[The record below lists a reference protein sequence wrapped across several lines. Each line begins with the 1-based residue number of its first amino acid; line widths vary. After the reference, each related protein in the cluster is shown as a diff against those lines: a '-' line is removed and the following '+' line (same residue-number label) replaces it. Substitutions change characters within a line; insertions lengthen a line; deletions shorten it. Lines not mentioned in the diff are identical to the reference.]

1 VTASEPTVRVDRHV
15 VCCIPEDNINAH
27 LFAVN
32 VEYRGRGLWAVT
44 RLGECL
50 SASGEWDYEM
60 RPSSREDEWLAE
72 HRFDEQTAIK
82 LAKEAAPKVRVNGW
96 TVERFLADIEAGG
109 QRG

>member
-1 VTASEPTVRVDRHV
+1 MPEPTVRVDRHV
-15 VCCIPEDNINAH
+15 VSCIPEDNINAH
-27 LFAVN
+27 LFNVH

-60 RPSSREDEWLAE
+60 RPSSREDDWLAE

-82 LAKEAAPKVRVNGW
+82 LAKDAAQRVSVNGW
-96 TVERFLADIEAGG
+96 TVERVLADIAKEAG
-109 QRG
+109 RGE